1 MTGDEPEGID
11 ELAEI
16 ESDPEDAEAEGPMD
30 GLVGDDAGEAL
41 LDSGA
46 GVDSAAGVDSLPVTG
61 PTVVEMALVDLT
73 TLVESAGQSVIVA
86 GQLVMV
92 ISSVV

>member
-41 LDSGA
+41 LDS
-46 GVDSAAGVDSLPVTG
+46 AAGVDSLPVTG
-61 PTVVEMALVDLT
+61 PTVVEMALVDVT